1 MKKKISFYAYHF
13 CLCLSFLILPYL
25 LSSQT
30 SIIRIP
36 DIIHNG
42 HDRTYFSVYVGL
54 LIFFYVNY
62 YYFIPKLYF
71 SNKKTIYFSL
81 LFVFLIA
88 LLFTSHFF
96 DKPDIDLFNMEK
108 MAYPKPMPPHG
119 PKPDFSRGPMM
130 DKPNQHFNTIL
141 VYLTGTL
148 TSLFLAINRRL
159 QHVERDKMQAEISL
173 LKAQINPH
181 FLFNTL
187 NSIYALAIRKDNRTA
202 DAIVQLSEL
211 MRYIIRD
218 AHDDTIVLEKELN
231 YINNYIELQR
241 SRLGNTVK
249 IDYETIGNNY
259 DQKIAPLILISFI
272 ENAFKHGVNP
282 DENSEIRIKIE
293 IETQQ
298 LQLLVYN
305 KKVTSVQTEKGMG
318 LQNTMERLERLYPNR
333 YQLKI
338 DETNENYTTL
348 LTIEL

>member
-13 CLCLSFLILPYL
+13 CICLSFLVLPYL

-36 DIIHNG
+36 DILHNG

-54 LIFFYVNY
+54 LVFFYVNY

-71 SNKKTIYFSL
+71 SNKKTLYFVL
-81 LFVFLIA
+81 LFVFLIV

-96 DKPDIDLFNMEK
+96 DKPDIDLFNIER
-108 MAYPKPMPPHG
+108 MARPKPIHPPGSKPGFG
-119 PKPDFSRGPMM
+119 PGPMQ
-130 DKPNQHFNTIL
+130 KPNEHFNTVLI
-141 VYLTGTL
+141 YLIGVL

-218 AHDDTIVLEKELN
+218 AHDDTIALDKELN
-231 YINNYIELQR
+231 YIHNYIELQR
-241 SRLGNTVK
+241 SRLGNTV
-249 IDYETIGNNY
+249 TIGY
-259 DQKIAPLILISFI
+259 DAPEGHFEKKITPLLLISFI

-282 DENSEIRIKIE
+282 DESSEIRIQIL
-293 IETQQ
+293 INDTT
-298 LQLLVYN
+298 LQLLVFN
-305 KKVTSVQTEKGMG
+305 KKVSSVQTEKGMG
-318 LQNTMERLERLYPNR
+318 LQNTMERLERLYPDK
-333 YQLKI
+333 YDLEI
-338 DETNENYTTL
+338 TETKESYTTV
-348 LTIEL
+348 LTLEL

>member
-1 MKKKISFYAYHF
+1 MKKKISFYAYHI
-13 CLCLSFLILPYL
+13 CLCLSFLVLPYL

-36 DIIHNG
+36 DILHNG

-54 LIFFYVNY
+54 LLFFYINY

-71 SNKKTIYFSL
+71 SNKKTVYFVL
-81 LFVFLIA
+81 LFVFLIF
-88 LLFTSHFF
+88 LLLTSHFF

-108 MAYPKPMPPHG
+108 MARPKPMPPHR
-119 PKPDFSRGPMM
+119 PRPDFLPGPMT

-218 AHDDTIVLEKELN
+218 AHDDTIALEKELN

-249 IDYETIGNNY
+249 IEYKAEGTFFEK
-259 DQKIAPLILISFI
+259 KIAPLILISFI

-282 DENSEIRIKIE
+282 DENSEIRIAIVIDK
-293 IETQQ
+293 QQ
-298 LQLLVYN
+298 LQLDVFN

-318 LQNTMERLERLYPNR
+318 LQNTMERLERLYPNKHR
-333 YQLKI
+333 LEI
-338 DETNENYTTL
+338 SETNESYTTAL
-348 LTIEL
+348 MLEL